1 MSTRLIR
8 SNLKAW
14 LESWIRIDAWDLDV
28 PANIPIELNGRRYPA
43 MTAVALP
50 LQDLTLYREDSTLVM
65 ATARFAY
72 DFIYRFN
79 GSASRHQLPSDEVE
93 LIVNFLAERAAR
105 YPQEIST
112 DISSIEV
119 DRLADPCAIGRVLGE
134 DGDWLIL
141 GKLELKI
148 SFISDAQKDLESILA
163 GSILAGPIINILQPK
178 PSEIHAESQSSLPPG
193 LKPGD
198 LIQVS
203 AIQLGFNR
211 SNAPS
216 VNPSD
221 PSTFILDQLLEMR
234 F

>member
-8 SNLKAW
+8 LNLKKW

-28 PANIPIELNGRRYPA
+28 PANIPIEVNGRRFPA

-79 GSASRHQLPSDEVE
+79 GSAPRYQLPSDEVE
-93 LIVNFLAERAAR
+93 LIINFLAERAAR
-105 YPQEIST
+105 YPQDIST

-148 SFISDAQKDLESILA
+148 SFISDAQKDLESIL
-163 GSILAGPIINILQPK
+163 NILQLK
-178 PSEIHAESQSSLPPG
+178 PSEIHDASQSGLPPG
-193 LKPGD
+193 TKPGNPITID
-198 LIQVS
+198 TIRV
-203 AIQLGFNR
+203 GFNR
-211 SNAPS
+211 SKAPS